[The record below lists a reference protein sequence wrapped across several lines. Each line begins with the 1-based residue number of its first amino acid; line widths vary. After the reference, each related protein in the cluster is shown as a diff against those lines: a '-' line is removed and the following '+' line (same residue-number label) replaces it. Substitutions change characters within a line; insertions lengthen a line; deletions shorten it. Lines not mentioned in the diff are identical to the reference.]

1 MYLFVYGLLPSPES
15 PGYDDSET
23 ALAFFRLNDRLD
35 SVLSS
40 YASFFL
46 PPPLFP
52 PFFVLSESLARHLA

>member
-35 SVLSS
+35 SVLCSS
-40 YASFFL
+40 ASFFL
-46 PPPLFP
+46 PPLFP
-52 PFFVLSESLARHLA
+52 PFLVPSESLARQLA